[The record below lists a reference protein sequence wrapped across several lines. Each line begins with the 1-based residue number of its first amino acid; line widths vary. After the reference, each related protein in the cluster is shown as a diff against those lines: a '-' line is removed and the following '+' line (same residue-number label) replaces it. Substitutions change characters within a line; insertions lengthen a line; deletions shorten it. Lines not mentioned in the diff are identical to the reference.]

1 MAMDDI
7 FPKKKKRTMAGLQL
21 APLIDIFVLI
31 IIFLIKG
38 TVMSNASVTPPADL
52 NPAKSISPEGLEP
65 AGQVYISP
73 SEVYFSM
80 INEKISLAEFS
91 QQLESHTAEKMT
103 GLSAQ
108 ITQKLKTYIQKIPD
122 QDKKSGILMN
132 FLADASTDYKT
143 VFEIAKYCREIG
155 FQNILFVAEGDKR

>member
-1 MAMDDI
+1 MDDL
-7 FPKKKKRTMAGLQL
+7 FPRKKKTKLVGLQL

-38 TVMSNASVTPPADL
+38 TVMSNASITPPGDL
-52 NPAKSISPEGLEP
+52 KPALSKSPEGLEP

-80 INEKISLAEFS
+80 VNEKIPIAEFM
-91 QQLESHTAEKMT
+91 QQIQENTIEK
-103 GLSAQ
+103 LSGRSMMVS
-108 ITQKLKTYIQKIPD
+108 QKLKAYLVAIPD
-122 QDKKSGILMN
+122 SEKKSGILMN
-132 FLADASTDYKT
+132 FLADAGTDYKT

-155 FQNILFVAEGDKR
+155 FQNILFVAQGDK